1 MTQQRV
7 TPTIFLRIYV
17 LLLFVVVAMLGYN
30 EWTTRSDALT
40 QAAEKSRALVNLAT
54 EHTLRMFEIND
65 IALRSAV
72 EHFSELDITRLGD
85 SWSDWDYLATLEASS
100 IGSELAQIRHM
111 LIVDRNGIVRIH
123 SRRYPVE
130 PMDSSRND
138 FFQAHKDTSGPSLFV
153 GAPSMDGGETD
164 LYFSMSRRISRPRDG
179 AFAGVAAAAVK
190 PDISRRFFD
199 SMSAGAHGILFLMH
213 ENGTII
219 TSHPFRENLIGRKLP
234 DGSLL
239 NTIRNSQPQLPASV
253 DVKCCFDD
261 QERVLAY
268 QRVGT
273 LPLFVAV
280 GLAKTDILS
289 DWTRDLIQNALITGI
304 VLTGFTTVVVLM
316 LGQYRRQVLAHGL
329 LSATYDAAGTGF
341 CMVDADGRVVR
352 ANAAYGTLCGIP
364 ERQLVQRPFIEVFP
378 ADERNR
384 AHDLLRFGH
393 PGDQLPPQI
402 LKLRHSDGRIRRVLI
417 TVGGFSD
424 ASGQLFLM
432 VAANDVTDRER
443 QEERLRESERRLRQ
457 AQRIAGIGWWTI
469 DLGTGGVVWSDT
481 LYEIWG
487 RDPDLPPTLESWRSS
502 IHPDDRSRLNDADLA
517 DGPDCTREYRI
528 IRPDGTERHVR
539 EEFTRSRV
547 GGEQPKGE
555 QTTRLFGIIQ
565 DVTELRENE
574 RALADSKA
582 RLRAVLDVAV
592 TGILVH
598 DEHGRIQLFN
608 PAAEHLF
615 GYRAAEAKGL
625 TIDALIPPVP
635 SSAAGTQPILG
646 VAREVTARTRDGR
659 TFPAYLAVDEYV
671 ADGHRMSVGVL
682 LDISEQKRREQEIFQ
697 ARDRL
702 ERQAADLSVL
712 ARKLDQARR
721 EAEETRGLAEAASRA
736 KSEFLAHMSHE
747 LRTPLN
753 AILGFSEIMD
763 QEYFGPLGS
772 PRYTEYNRNVLDS
785 ARHLLSLINDILDLS
800 KIEAGRY
807 ELEEEHVDLTRIIDP
822 VIRLVR
828 ERALRKD
835 LTLKTAI
842 DRLPPVMGDERAL
855 KQILINLLT
864 NAVKFTE
871 RGGEIEVTGR
881 EEQDGDIVMTVR
893 DTGVGIAADQMEKVL
908 EPFGQTRNAY
918 MAGESGTG
926 LGLPITRS
934 LVNLH
939 GGTLEL
945 QSQPGVGTT
954 VTIRLPAFRVIHPR
968 LIAAT

>member
-1 MTQQRV
+1 VTQQRV
-7 TPTIFLRIYV
+7 TPTIFLRIYA
-17 LLLFVVVAMLGYN
+17 LLLLAVLAMLGYN

-72 EHFSELDITRLGD
+72 EHFSELDISSMGR
-85 SWSDWDYLATLEASS
+85 SWANWDYLATLEASS

-111 LIVDRNGIVRIH
+111 LIIDPTGTIRIH
-123 SRRYPVE
+123 SRRFPFEPV
-130 PMDSSRND
+130 DGSRND
-138 FFQAHKDTSGPSLFV
+138 FFQVHKETSGPSLFV
-153 GAPSMDGGETD
+153 GAPAVDVAAED
-164 LYFSMSRRISRPRDG
+164 VYFSMSRRISSPRDG
-179 AFAGVAAAAVK
+179 SFAGVAAAAVK

-199 SMSAGAHGILFLMH
+199 SMAAGPNGMLFLMH

-219 TSHPFRENLIGRKLP
+219 TSHPYRENLIGRNLP
-234 DGSLL
+234 AGTLL
-239 NTIRNSQPQLPASV
+239 ETIRSSKPQGPMSV
-253 DVKCCFDD
+253 GVKCCFDD
-261 QERVLAY
+261 KERIVAY
-268 QRVGT
+268 QRIGT

-280 GLAKTDILS
+280 GLAKS
-289 DWTRDLIQNALITGI
+289 DVLAEWNSDLIQNALITGI
-304 VLTGFTTVVVLM
+304 VLIGFTTLVLLM
-316 LGQYRRQVLAHGL
+316 LAQYRQQVLAHGL

-341 CMVDADGRVVR
+341 CMVDSDGRVAR
-352 ANAAYGTLCGIP
+352 ANAAYGALCGIP
-364 ERQLVQRPFIEVFP
+364 EQYLVRRPFIEVFP
-378 ADERNR
+378 TEERNR
-384 AHDLLRFGH
+384 AHDLLRLGNSR
-393 PGDQLPPQI
+393 GQQPPQI

-432 VAANDVTDRER
+432 VAANDGTERER

-457 AQRIAGIGWWTI
+457 AQSIAGIGWWAI
-469 DLGTGGVVWSDT
+469 DLATGAVVWSDT
-481 LYEIWG
+481 LYDIWG
-487 RDPDLPPTLESWRSS
+487 RDPDAPPTLDSWRAA
-502 IHPDDRSRLNDADLA
+502 IHPDDRSRMNGWYPA

-539 EEFTRSRV
+539 EEFTRSRDDSDQAV
-547 GGEQPKGE
+547 
-555 QTTRLFGIIQ
+555 RLFGIMQ
-565 DVTELRENE
+565 DVTELRQNE

-598 DEHGRIQLFN
+598 DGEGRIQLFN
-608 PAAEHLF
+608 PAAEQLF

-625 TIDALIPPVP
+625 TIDALIPPMPCSALANLP
-635 SSAAGTQPILG
+635 SLG
-646 VAREVTARTRDGR
+646 VAREVLARARDGR
-659 TFPAYLAVDEYV
+659 TFPAYLAVGDY
-671 ADGHRMSVGVL
+671 ADNGKTMSVGVL
-682 LDISEQKRREQEIFQ
+682 MDISDQKRREQEIFQ

-702 ERQAADLSVL
+702 EQQAADLSVL

-721 EAEETRGLAEAASRA
+721 EAEEARGLAETANKA

-763 QEYFGPLGS
+763 QGYLGPLGS

-807 ELEEEHVDLTRIIDP
+807 ELEEEQVDLSRIIEP
-822 VIRLVR
+822 VVRLVR

-835 LTLKTAI
+835 LTLRAEI
-842 DRLPPVMGDERAL
+842 EPLPIMMGDERAL

-871 RGGEIEVTGR
+871 RGGEIQVIGR
-881 EEQDGDIVMTVR
+881 QESNGDIVLAVR
-893 DTGVGIAADQMEKVL
+893 DNGIGIAEEQIPKVL
-908 EPFGQTRNAY
+908 EPFGQARNAY

-939 GGTLEL
+939 GGSLL
-945 QSQPGVGTT
+945 IDSKLGVGTT
-954 VTIRLPAFRVIHPR
+954 VSIRLPALRVVQER
-968 LIAAT
+968 MIAAL